1 MTNFIKNVGFDISK
15 NDTFN
20 TTHNSDVSKN
30 NTFNTVNNSDDVEI
44 LDLSDGDDYG
54 DNFLS
59 GKYIDDKGRSFPAE
73 YYYDSDGVYNAR
85 YNDGVKNV
93 NVRFNVDGSV
103 MDSTVNY
110 DNL

>member
-1 MTNFIKNVGFDISK
+1 MTNYIKSVNFDLSK
-15 NDTFN
+15 NN
-20 TTHNSDVSKN
+20 TSNMTHSFDVSKN
-30 NTFNTVNNSDDVEI
+30 NTFNMVNNSDDVEV
-44 LDLSDGDDYG
+44 LDLSDVEDYE

-85 YNDGVKNV
+85 YKDGVKNV